1 MIGKFAA
8 IAAISAL
15 MAGQAVAAEASL
27 AQVKGNVLVSQGGK
41 MVNASGV
48 SSLRAGDRVV
58 ASNGAAKISYAD
70 GCVVSL
76 NANGMATIG
85 AASPCANGAGLVSAS
100 QGSSAQ
106 LFEGSNGMY
115 AAIGG
120 FLIAT
125 AIVVGVAESGDDEI
139 VSP

>member
-1 MIGKFAA
+1 MAVRRSSGKASMAEFTVER
-8 IAAISAL
+8 IS
-15 MAGQAVAAEASL
+15 S
-27 AQVKGNVLVSQGGK
+27 VS
-41 MVNASGV
+41 VNASGV

-58 ASNGAAKISYAD
+58 ASNGTATISYAD

-76 NANGMATIG
+76 KANGMATIG

-100 QGSSAQ
+100 GSSAQ

-115 AAIGG
+115 AAVGG

>member
-1 MIGKFAA
+1 
-8 IAAISAL
+8 
-15 MAGQAVAAEASL
+15 
-27 AQVKGNVLVSQGGK
+27 
-41 MVNASGV
+41 
-48 SSLRAGDRVV
+48 
-58 ASNGAAKISYAD
+58 
-70 GCVVSL
+70 
-76 NANGMATIG
+76 MATIG

-106 LFEGSNGMY
+106 WFESSTGMY